1 MLELK
6 LSVSIGDDV
15 NDFCIEAMTAGC
27 KKPRLYHATVETTWA
42 CFGETFW
49 REHMDVRSKLRQQ
62 LAPLVRGEVSRQ
74 ISSVYVSEET
84 ASQLRMVTE
93 TGFLEP
99 KIAKM
104 VLNPDPEHRRGEH
117 IPDNETIYDTLD
129 IKPTIIA
136 AIGNFKIARKL
147 LHSSLRD
154 GAPDLFA
161 KLEKMSR

>member
-1 MLELK
+1 MLELMF
-6 LSVSIGDDV
+6 SVPIGGDV
-15 NDFCIEAMTAGC
+15 NDFCIEAMTAGR

-42 CFGETFW
+42 CFGEIFW
-49 REHMDVRSKLRQQ
+49 RDHMEFRNKMRQQ
-62 LAPLVRGEVSRQ
+62 LVPLVKGEVSRQ
-74 ISSVYVSEET
+74 ISTVYVSEET

-93 TGFLEP
+93 TGLLEP

-104 VLNPDPEHRRGEH
+104 VLDPDPEHRRGQH
-117 IPDNETIYDTLD
+117 IPDNETIYDSID

-147 LHSSLRD
+147 LHGSLRD
-154 GAPDLFA
+154 GAPELFV